1 MIAPRISNFG
11 WLSRHAQVSDQ
22 SKRIAQ
28 HIDSLVGVQVTESVA
43 ERA

>member
-28 HIDSLVGVQVTESVA
+28 HIDSLVGI
-43 ERA
+43 